1 MGVVTMDGRT
11 AVGFATSVATIGSP
25 TVTELTSGST
35 RLETFITPD
44 GLVIT
49 PATGKVDVSNLASVA
64 NANRAGRIDWTV
76 KITFHHDGTIDTAW
90 NLFPYRTGG
99 FLWVRKGIASGTAI
113 SSTQKLQVWAIETGE
128 PDDVDPKPDGVWDFI
143 SDFYVT
149 EGGYSSRAVVA

>member
-11 AVGFATSVATIGSP
+11 AAGFATSIATIGSP

-35 RLETFITPD
+35 RLETLITPD

-49 PATGKVDVSNLASVA
+49 PATGNVDVSNLASVA
-64 NANRAGRIDWTV
+64 NANRAGRITWTV
-76 KITFHHDGTIDTAW
+76 KITFHHDGVVDTAW
-90 NLFPYRTGG
+90 NLFPYRTNG

-113 SSTQKLQVWAIETGE
+113 ASTQKLQVWAIETGE
-128 PDDVDPKPDGVWDFI
+128 PDDVDPKPDGVWDFV

-149 EGGYSSRAVVA
+149 EGGYNSRAVVA